1 MSALCL
7 TCESNNLTE
16 NCVFTTQGDLQCY
29 EKGVSPEEVMIASL
43 KDNKP
48 LNISSANA
56 PSAMAEYPVN
66 GIDSAGYYRYIS
78 DLSGEPIQ
86 MRYGQTIP
94 ADVTNACAAK
104 ITERKNDS
112 GNAIGLP
119 ELGPHSTWVSDK
131 DKVKL

>member
-1 MSALCL
+1 MSAICL

-16 NCVFTTQGDLQCY
+16 NCVFTTQGELQCY
-29 EKGVSPEEVMIASL
+29 AKGITPEEVLIEDL
-43 KDNKP
+43 KNKKSINTP
-48 LNISSANA
+48 A
-56 PSAMAEYPVN
+56 AMSEYPVN
-66 GIDSAGYYRYIS
+66 GVDSSGYYRYIS

-104 ITERKNDS
+104 ITDRKNDS
-112 GNAIGLP
+112 SHANGLP
-119 ELGPHSTWVSDK
+119 EWGPHSTWISDK